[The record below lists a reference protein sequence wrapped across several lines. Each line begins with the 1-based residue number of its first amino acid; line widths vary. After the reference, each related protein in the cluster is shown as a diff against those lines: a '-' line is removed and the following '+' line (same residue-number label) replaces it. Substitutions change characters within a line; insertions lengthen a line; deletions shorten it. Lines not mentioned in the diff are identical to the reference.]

1 MTGSRLLH
9 AGWLVAESRP
19 RGRVVIVCNVAW
31 FFTSHRL
38 PVGVAARDAGWD
50 VHVCAA
56 ADETV
61 PVIREAGLTFHDLDV
76 GRSGIGLRDARALGR
91 LRRLYRSLRP
101 DLVHHV
107 TIKPVLLGSLAAR
120 SADVPAVINA
130 FSGLG
135 TLFLSRGRAAALR
148 RTLVL
153 QGLAYAT
160 RGRRVFGLFQ
170 NLSDRDP
177 IVRRGIIPA
186 HRVVIIPGSGVDLDR
201 FHVVPEPSGTP
212 LVVLPARMLR
222 DKGIIEFVQA
232 ARLIAAS
239 GRSARFALVGPL
251 DPHNV
256 TGLTAAEMQQ
266 LVSPPIEWWGE
277 RNDMPEVLG
286 SATVVCLPS
295 YGEGLPKALAEAAAC
310 GRAIVTTDVPGCRD
324 AVEDGVSGI
333 LVPPRAP
340 EALAAA
346 IGRVLDDQGLRSQL
360 GRGARQRAESLF
372 DVRTITRQTLALY
385 DHAVAGND

>member
-1 MTGSRLLH
+1 
-9 AGWLVAESRP
+9 
-19 RGRVVIVCNVAW
+19 
-31 FFTSHRL
+31 
-38 PVGVAARDAGWD
+38 
-50 VHVCAA
+50 
-56 ADETV
+56 
-61 PVIREAGLTFHDLDV
+61 
-76 GRSGIGLRDARALGR
+76 
-91 LRRLYRSLRP
+91 
-101 DLVHHV
+101 
-107 TIKPVLLGSLAAR
+107 
-120 SADVPAVINA
+120 
-130 FSGLG
+130 
-135 TLFLSRGRAAALR
+135 
-148 RTLVL
+148 
-153 QGLAYAT
+153 
-160 RGRRVFGLFQ
+160 
-170 NLSDRDP
+170 
-177 IVRRGIIPA
+177 
-186 HRVVIIPGSGVDLDR
+186 
-201 FHVVPEPSGTP
+201 
-212 LVVLPARMLR
+212 
-222 DKGIIEFVQA
+222 
-232 ARLIAAS
+232 
-239 GRSARFALVGPL
+239 
-251 DPHNV
+251 
-256 TGLTAAEMQQ
+256 MQQ